1 MGPLLTVEQRV
12 PMGDPLLRLG
22 RLVEPASSV
31 VGRSRLRHEESVVY
45 DGLEGGV
52 TS

>member
-12 PMGDPLLRLG
+12 PVGDPVLGLG

-31 VGRSRLRHEESVVY
+31 VGRARLRHEESVVH
-45 DGLEGGV
+45 DGLKGGV